1 LVLHNN
7 EVWPYPFSTPCTT
20 SGSELI
26 RIVVVL
32 HCCSYAIALPYSRE
46 HTWIGAKRDT
56 EGRPPDVYVEGMHRG
71 ACVQYSLCV
80 ACCNGRPPRVHR
92 ETGRQ
97 SYARQLLQLQGS
109 AVRTDVDVSLPVPAV
124 RGAGLFYLRG
134 LSASHLWAQPWSMV
148 LKNVKR
154 PHDDQGMWPQSYM
167 VSSCLFCFFAIV
179 VTELLSTHLAA
190 QTLRSSDLKDY
201 PVPTRAND
209 F

>member
-97 SYARQLLQLQGS
+97 SYARQLLQLQGRAR
-109 AVRTDVDVSLPVPAV
+109 AVRAPMSMCPSQSQLCGGPVYFICAVSA
-124 RGAGLFYLRG
+124 RHICERNRDR
-134 LSASHLWAQPWSMV
+134 W
-148 LKNVKR
+148 
-154 PHDDQGMWPQSYM
+154 
-167 VSSCLFCFFAIV
+167 C
-179 VTELLSTHLAA
+179 
-190 QTLRSSDLKDY
+190 
-201 PVPTRAND
+201 
-209 F
+209 